1 MIIKISLGWT
11 IVFTVILSTFLGT
24 CDSNE
29 AARLAAVRGTQLGG
43 VSTPGDVSLLI
54 NVAIVQI
61 SRVFVTNS

>member
-43 VSTPGDVSLLI
+43 VSTPGDVSLLVY
-54 NVAIVQI
+54 VAIVQI
-61 SRVFVTNS
+61 SRIFMANC